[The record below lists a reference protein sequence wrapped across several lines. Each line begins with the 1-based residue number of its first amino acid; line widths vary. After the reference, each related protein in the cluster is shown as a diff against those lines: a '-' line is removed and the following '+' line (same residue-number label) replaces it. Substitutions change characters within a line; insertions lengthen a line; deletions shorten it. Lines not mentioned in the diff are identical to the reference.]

1 MYTHT
6 HQKLMLIQ
14 TKRREGEGGTEGG
27 KEGERVEGRKE
38 RERVEGRKE
47 REREGGVRDVH
58 QSQPTYQHVLF

>member
-38 RERVEGRKE
+38 RER
-47 REREGGVRDVH
+47 EGGVRDVH